1 VAMKENQLSGL
12 GKCRILSFMPSMP
25 FVDEDDCVLYDN
37 LRIIQEYLGAS
48 KPPHFFEKA
57 GPTEKVYLN
66 PAKPKCGIVTWL

>member
-1 VAMKENQLSGL
+1 
-12 GKCRILSFMPSMP
+12 MP

-37 LRIIQEYLGAS
+37 LRIIQEYLEAS